1 MKSIGGAVA
10 LLVSAAIPPDAR
22 AEEVRYTTHIRP
34 IVEARCS
41 ACHGSDSPEYPEF
54 EAHAK
59 KYEAA
64 SKGPRLDGHT
74 YLGSFVGW
82 PDSGAL
88 MRRLDDGK
96 STKDGKPGNM
106 YEHLG
111 DTEAER
117 QKNLALFKAWVG
129 HWSPKRWPEVTKE
142 ELDRLKLK
150 Y

>member
-1 MKSIGGAVA
+1 MKTIAAALAV
-10 LLVSAAIPPDAR
+10 LVSAALAPAAR
-22 AEEVRYTTHIRP
+22 GEEVRYTTHIRP
-34 IVEARCS
+34 IFEARCS

-54 EAHAK
+54 KAHAK
-59 KYEAA
+59 KYEAE
-64 SKGPRLDGHT
+64 SKGPRMDSHT
-74 YLGSFVGW
+74 YLGYFVGW

-96 STKDGKPGNM
+96 SRKDGKPGSM

-111 DTEAER
+111 DAEPER
-117 QKNLALFKAWVG
+117 QKNLALFKAWIG
-129 HWSPKRWPEVTKE
+129 HWNLKPWPAVTKQ